1 MALSIFPSWIGG
13 YEIKQHITNP
23 NIDVGDYSYYSGYYH
38 QHHFEDQCV
47 HYLLGDKVSN
57 EAWQSGIFGEVDKL
71 IIGRFCS
78 IASGVVIM
86 MAGNQGHRH
95 DWISSFPFDFTEF
108 GAGVKSGF
116 ERAGNTVIGNDVWLG
131 AECVIMP
138 GVKVGDGAVIGTRA
152 VVTKDVEPYAVVVGN
167 PGRCVKKRFPPQHV
181 KQLLEMKWW
190 DWPLPQLKAAMTIM
204 CSADI
209 DSLYG
214 YYQTMDSPSVDE

>member
-57 EAWQSGIFGEVDKL
+57 EAWQSGFFGEVDKL

-108 GAGVKSGF
+108 GDGVKSGF

>member
-108 GAGVKSGF
+108 GDGVKSGF

-214 YYQTMDSPSVDE
+214 YYQAMDSPSVDE

>member
-13 YEIKQHITNP
+13 YEIKQHIINP

-57 EAWQSGIFGEVDKL
+57 DAWQSGIFGEVDKL

-108 GAGVKSGF
+108 GDGVLSGF

-138 GVKVGDGAVIGTRA
+138 GVKIGDGAVIGTRA

-209 DSLYG
+209 DSLYD
-214 YYQTMDSPSVDE
+214 YYQTMDSPLVDE

>member
-71 IIGRFCS
+71 IIGRFCP

-95 DWISSFPFDFTEF
+95 D
-108 GAGVKSGF
+108 
-116 ERAGNTVIGNDVWLG
+116 
-131 AECVIMP
+131 
-138 GVKVGDGAVIGTRA
+138 
-152 VVTKDVEPYAVVVGN
+152 
-167 PGRCVKKRFPPQHV
+167 
-181 KQLLEMKWW
+181 
-190 DWPLPQLKAAMTIM
+190 
-204 CSADI
+204 
-209 DSLYG
+209 
-214 YYQTMDSPSVDE
+214 

>member
-1 MALSIFPSWIGG
+1 MTLSIFPSWIGG

-108 GAGVKSGF
+108 GDGVKSGF

>member
-108 GAGVKSGF
+108 GDGVKSGF

-131 AECVIMP
+131 AECLIMP

>member
-13 YEIKQHITNP
+13 YEIKQYITNP

-108 GAGVKSGF
+108 GDGVKSGF

>member
-108 GAGVKSGF
+108 GDGVKSGF

-190 DWPLPQLKAAMTIM
+190 DWPLPQLKTAMTIM

>member
-108 GAGVKSGF
+108 GDGVKSGF

>member
-47 HYLLGDKVSN
+47 HYLLGDQSSN
-57 EAWQSGIFGEVDKL
+57 DAWQSGIFGDVDKL

-78 IASGVVIM
+78 IATGVVIM

-95 DWISSFPFDFTEF
+95 DWISSFPFDFSEF
-108 GAGVKSGF
+108 GDGVKSGF
-116 ERAGNTVIGNDVWLG
+116 KRAGDTVIGNDVWLG

-138 GVKVGDGAVIGTRA
+138 GVKIGDGAVIGTRA
-152 VVTKDVEPYAVVVGN
+152 VITKNIEPYSIVVGN
-167 PGRCVKKRFPPQHV
+167 PGRAIKKRFTPLEIN
-181 KQLLEMKWW
+181 QLLEIKWW
-190 DWPLPQLKAAMTIM
+190 DWSQPQLKAAMTIM

-209 DSLYG
+209 DGLYH
-214 YYQTMDSPSVDE
+214 YYKAMVQPYIDE